1 MAAATLTFPSQ
12 TLLKNVVDPVDGTD
26 AATKEYVD
34 GKTGSGSVAAAGSN
48 TQVQYNNSGNIGASA
63 GLTFDYNGNILT
75 ITGNLISNNANLGNL
90 VNANYYT
97 GDGGLLS
104 NIKAAGGSANTVS
117 ASSQPNIT
125 SVGNLLNLTV
135 GNTTPNVYIDG
146 SGNVNVGGTLN
157 VAGNAKFVTLLVG
170 NTSSNVYINNAGDLT
185 TGGNVTVTGNLTVLG
200 ITTTVNNEF
209 VNQSETV
216 TGNLLVSGLSNLANV
231 IVTSLTSTRIPF
243 ANANS
248 ALVDSANL
256 TFNSTSN
263 TLSATLFT
271 GTLTTASQ
279 PNITSVGTLTSLAIT
294 GNLTSGNASL
304 GNLTVSN
311 YFSGNGSLLTSI
323 TGANVTGQV
332 GNALIAGTVY
342 TNAQP
347 NITSVGT
354 LSSLS
359 ITGNLTSG
367 NASLGNLTIS
377 NYFSGNGSLLY
388 SINGANITGQV
399 GNALVAGT
407 VYTNAQPNITSIG
420 TLTSLTVSGDISGQ
434 SNLSVSNNITTTK
447 LTVTGKTI
455 LQGNVEAQSNVTI
468 TGNTDSIN
476 SSTGALILTL
486 GGLGVYGNIHSG
498 MDVSGT
504 TLTGP
509 LTTANQSN
517 ITTIGTLT
525 GLVMAGDITS
535 SGASPAPSL
544 TGFSSVSAVNL
555 TGTLTTANQPN
566 VTSVGTLTSLN
577 VNGRAN
583 TVTLLVGNTASNVSI
598 DNKGDI
604 TAAGNID
611 TAGNIT
617 IGDGT
622 GGTITGANAV
632 FANYFIGD
640 GSQLT
645 GVAVHFNTGNA
656 NYATYSGTVIN
667 ANQNNITQVGTLTSL
682 TVSGTTTLGNIV
694 ISTNGNISNAN
705 VISANTLAASNAIT
719 RNGRTVATY
728 VSSTTMPTN
737 PQVGDEWYDQTLHKI
752 YQYIYDGSSYNW
764 IDVSAGYIV
773 ANVQVQGGTL
783 PVRDSNGNIYANTF
797 VGNALSINNLSI
809 TGTTSI
815 GSMVSAGTGKPVSN
829 STDTLIDIFPKTLY
843 RSAKYII
850 SARNDDGFEVA
861 EMLIIHDDT
870 ISFIQTYGD
879 VSTGTVPDI
888 VTFSSNVVG
897 ANVCLYAIG
906 SNSNTYVNL
915 VSTYVTD

>member
-26 AATKEYVD
+26 AATKTYVD

-48 TQVQYNNSGNIGASA
+48 TQIQYNNAGNIGASA
-63 GLTFDYNGNILT
+63 NLTFDFNGNILT
-75 ITGNLISNNANLGNL
+75 ITGNLVSNNANLGNL
-90 VNANYYT
+90 VNANFYT

-125 SVGNLLNLTV
+125 SVGNLLNLTI

-157 VAGNAKFVTLLVG
+157 VAGNANFVTLLVG
-170 NTSSNVYINNAGDLT
+170 NTASNVYINNAGDLT

-200 ITTTVNNEF
+200 ITTTVNNETIQ
-209 VNQSETV
+209 QSETV
-216 TGNLLVSGLSNLANV
+216 TGNLNVSGLSNLANV
-231 IVTSLTSTRIPF
+231 IITSLTSTRVPFVGSNKQLQDSSTLVWDNPNQVLKVGAGGTEIGGDAGYGYVSATKVIPTNLTDTRLVF
-243 ANANS
+243 S
-248 ALVDSANL
+248 DSTHRLVDSANL

-271 GTLTTASQ
+271 GTLTTANQ

-294 GNLTSGNASL
+294 GNLTSGNANL
-304 GNLTVSN
+304 GNLVTAN
-311 YFSGNGSLLTSI
+311 FFSGNS
-323 TGANVTGQV
+323 
-332 GNALIAGTVY
+332 
-342 TNAQP
+342 
-347 NITSVGT
+347 
-354 LSSLS
+354 
-359 ITGNLTSG
+359 
-367 NASLGNLTIS
+367 
-377 NYFSGNGSLLY
+377 SLLY

-399 GNALVAGT
+399 GNATVAGT
-407 VYTNAQPNITSIG
+407 VYTNAQPNITSVG

-468 TGNTDSIN
+468 TSNTDSIN

-544 TGFSSVSAVNL
+544 SGFSSVSAVNL

-656 NYATYSGTVIN
+656 NYANYSGTVIN
-667 ANQNNITQVGTLTSL
+667 ASQTNITSVGTLTSL
-682 TVSGTTTLGNIV
+682 TVSGTTNLGY
-694 ISTNGNISNAN
+694 ISIDSNGNISNAN

-879 VSTGTVPDI
+879 VSTGTVLDI

-897 ANVCLYAIG
+897 ANVCLYATG
-906 SNSNTYVNL
+906 SNSNTFVNL